1 MKIIKY
7 HSNSIE
13 ALESDYLYIQAS
25 QLKNAG
31 NGLFTA
37 INIYKH
43 EIISLFKGEI
53 LSTIQAELR
62 ASTGKDK
69 YFINMVNGTIMDS
82 MKVNCFAKYA
92 NDAEGFLKSDFKN
105 NADISL
111 DEDGNVCLIAKRNIK
126 SGLEIFCGYG
136 KVYWKK
142 HR

>member
-1 MKIIKY
+1 LKIIKY

-62 ASTGKDK
+62 ARSGKDK

-111 DEDGNVCLIAKRNIK
+111 DEEGNVCLIAKRNIK

>member
-111 DEDGNVCLIAKRNIK
+111 DEEGNVCLIAKRNIK